1 MKIRFESPKGYG
13 GCERKSE
20 EEVVGLRLRME
31 EEICRRRRG
40 VIIMLRTVQHH
51 VQKQLHESRIQRS
64 HLRAAHGKE

>member
-1 MKIRFESPKGYG
+1 MFVKE
-13 GCERKSE
+13 KSE

-40 VIIMLRTVQHH
+40 VIIMLGTVQHH

-64 HLRAAHGKE
+64 HFSAAYR